1 MIYFIMISS
10 LHRLIVL
17 LQVYTDRV
25 KQLVRC
31 GIYLVDA
38 LLIYCLEQQ

>member
-1 MIYFIMISS
+1 MIYFITISS
-10 LHRLIVL
+10 LHRLIIL

-31 GIYLVDA
+31 GIYLIGA
-38 LLIYCLEQQ
+38 LLIYCLEWQ